1 MVMMTVVVGT
11 KEVEHD
17 GACFYGQRRST
28 PQQPPEPPLQPS
40 PLSLSLSR
48 NEFNMIK
55 EWVQG
60 RRRSGIGKM
69 TEW

>member
-1 MVMMTVVVGT
+1 MMMTVVVGT

-17 GACFYGQRRST
+17 GVCFHRERRST

-48 NEFNMIK
+48 NEFNKIE

-60 RRRSGIGKM
+60 RRQSGIEKM
-69 TEW
+69 TER